1 MDRLLNV
8 VSKLKILDER
18 KSPFCDS
25 IKEMIAYSDNMLKE
39 IKTTFDNY
47 TNHDIGHSFN
57 VIKYMCDA
65 VSDLNE
71 LSDLEIT
78 VIIFVGLLH
87 DIGMVVSKE
96 EKETIKKDGYAL
108 SRYNFVSVL
117 NNCNGNETLAIQEIV
132 RPIHALRSQEHIS
145 TKMSDKKS
153 LFRVPG
159 INGIYFDK
167 IVGEIC
173 IAHNEEFEW
182 IKLNLSSNVVLG
194 EYSLNPQYIA
204 VLLRLADL
212 LDVDS
217 SRAPDY
223 LYKLIA
229 PTGIGDDEWKQHF
242 IITNSNKI
250 KDTDKNVKYIEFY
263 GETADAKIHRKLLN
277 YIDWIKKEVENATAF
292 LNENP
297 MGKYHLNISTNIQN
311 HIKPRSFEF
320 SNFKL
325 SLDFKSI
332 TNLLMGENIYNDKK
346 CGLRE
351 IIQNSIDACKLMKEE
366 SRYLEEYKY
375 NDYQPEIVI
384 RIDSSKKSVSIFDNG
399 IGMSFDIIKKY
410 FLNVGVS
417 YYNSKDCKY
426 RGYSYVP
433 IGNYGIGFLACFMLS
448 NNVQIKSKRFDQADT
463 IIVDIEKDNE
473 YVVFSKSSERRSS
486 FTEIIL
492 DETFF
497 EVFPTVELVKS
508 YIEETFLD
516 SSISIRIQKV
526 ESNNEFEKIKCD
538 LLSLTSEEKDDI
550 CLNKYLKDIEAY
562 IMMNRNIDF
571 IQSLDDIS
579 YTNNYIYENGKLSKY
594 DSSKHNIDNFISNNQ
609 LNFATITFI
618 PNSMQEKFNSYCE
631 ALDDYADAIEKI
643 GDLDRINI
651 FYNRST
657 TVLLAEDEHIIVD
670 LDYTAPAKSY
680 DINIFANLSVYE
692 LLEQIDNYDLT
703 DCDLYSLYI
712 CDDYHSIVGS
722 KENNYLTFWND
733 WYAYW
738 QSKEKRRLFVRNVLI
753 NRYNFQLPVIISGV
767 KINEMIVNVLN
778 KNIIPDISRSNIQE
792 NITKQINSAL
802 GKALHLWM
810 FENITTSF
818 EEKEVIKE
826 FINLEYGVYN
836 PFVAEIYN
844 KELV

>member
-8 VSKLKILDER
+8 VPKLRILDER

-25 IKEMIAYSDNMLKE
+25 IKEMIEYSDNILKE

-71 LSDLEIT
+71 LSDLEIAI
-78 VIIFVGLLH
+78 IIFVGLLH
-87 DIGMVVSKE
+87 DIGMVVSNE
-96 EKETIKKDGYAL
+96 EKEKIKKDEYAL
-108 SRYNFVSVL
+108 SKYNFASVL
-117 NNCNGNETLAIQEIV
+117 NNCNGNEMLAIQEIV
-132 RPIHALRSQEHIS
+132 RPIHALRSQEYIS
-145 TKMSDKKS
+145 DKISDKKS
-153 LFRVPG
+153 LFSVPG
-159 INGIYFDK
+159 INGVYFDK

-173 IAHNEEFEW
+173 VAHNEEFEW
-182 IKLNLSSNVVLG
+182 IKLNLSNDVVLG

-204 VLLRLADL
+204 ILLRLADL

-229 PTGIGDDEWKQHF
+229 PTGISDDEWKQHF
-242 IITNSNKI
+242 IITNLNKI
-250 KDTDKNVKYIEFY
+250 KDTEKNVKYIEFY

-297 MGKYHLNISTNIQN
+297 REKYHLSISTNIRN
-311 HIKPRSFEF
+311 YIKPRNFEF

-325 SLDFKSI
+325 SLDYKSI

-366 SRYLEEYKY
+366 SRFLEEYKY

-448 NNVQIKSKRFDQADT
+448 NNVQIKSKRFDSADT

-497 EVFPTVELVKS
+497 EVFPTAELVKS

-516 SSISIRIQKV
+516 SSININIQNV
-526 ESNNEFEKIKCD
+526 DSNNEFEKIKCD
-538 LLSLTSEEKDDI
+538 LLSLTSEGKEDI
-550 CLNKYLKDIEAY
+550 CLNKYLNDIEAY
-562 IMMNRNIDF
+562 TIISKNINF
-571 IQSLDDIS
+571 IQSLDDFS
-579 YTNNYIYENGKLSKY
+579 YSHNYVYENGKFSKY
-594 DSSKHNIDNFISNNQ
+594 DPSKHNIDNFISNNR
-609 LNFATITFI
+609 LNFATITFV
-618 PNSMQEKFNSYCE
+618 PNSMQEKFDSYCE
-631 ALDDYADAIEKI
+631 VLDDYADVIDKFE
-643 GDLDRINI
+643 DLDRINI
-651 FYNRST
+651 FYNSAT
-657 TVLLAEDEHIIVD
+657 TILHAEDEHIIVN
-670 LDYTAPAKSY
+670 LDYTTPGNSY
-680 DINIFANLSVYE
+680 DVKIFANLSVYE
-692 LLEQIDNYDLT
+692 LLNEIDADDLI
-703 DCDLYSLYI
+703 DKDLYSLYI
-712 CDDYHSIVGS
+712 CDDYQSIVGC
-722 KENNYLTFWND
+722 KENDYLTFCND

-738 QSKEKRRLFVRNVLI
+738 QNKEKRRLFVRNVLI
-753 NRYNFQLPVIISGV
+753 NRYDFQLPVIISGV
-767 KINEMIVNVLN
+767 KITEMIVNVLN

-792 NITKQINSAL
+792 SITKQINSAL

-810 FENITTSF
+810 LENITTSF

-844 KELV
+844 KELI